1 LKPSIRTRRSAAGGR
16 SHAPEERLDAAGE
29 RSNGHYQLP
38 DGVVPRLMPMGR
50 FELAALRPA
59 ARAAI
64 GLAVLIV
71 VAVLALVVLQGGG
84 SPRGARAADRTGGQ
98 TSASKAAATH
108 MGTTTHMASTLALT
122 QTPLFKAVSGINQ
135 SMTAKGL
142 LPPSS
147 CKPMSTTMV
156 SCTQPHYAI
165 NAVVFQTFPSMR
177 ALYAAYEARVKALSG
192 GTFQANFND
201 CSRTSTNGEIAWN
214 HDFQHSRKYPMSMFI
229 SGQVTDDKAAGRM
242 YCTFNN
248 DVLDLVWTQDDG
260 RLMAELSG
268 APHFDAF
275 QWWVGVHHAIVFPG
289 SPAMPGMPGMSN
301 TTK

>member
-1 LKPSIRTRRSAAGGR
+1 MKPSIRTRRGAAGGR
-16 SHAPEERLDAAGE
+16 SNAAEE

-38 DGVVPRLMPMGR
+38 EGAMPRLMPMGR

-84 SPRGARAADRTGGQ
+84 SPRGARAADRTRGQ
-98 TSASKAAATH
+98 TGAARAATH
-108 MGTTTHMASTLALT
+108 MGTTTHLASTVALT
-122 QTPLFKAVSGINQ
+122 QTPLFKAVRGIDQ

-142 LPPSS
+142 LPPAS
-147 CKPMSTTMV
+147 CKAMSTTMV

-165 NAVVFQTFPSMR
+165 NAVVFQTFPSMP

-192 GTFQANFND
+192 GAFQANFSD
-201 CSRTSTNGEIAWN
+201 CSRSSTNGEIAWN
-214 HDFQHSRKYPMSMFI
+214 HDFEHSRKYPMSMFV
-229 SGQVTDDKAAGRM
+229 SGQITDDKAAGRM

-289 SPAMPGMPGMSN
+289 SPAMPGMSS

>member
-1 LKPSIRTRRSAAGGR
+1 MKPSIRTPKGAA
-16 SHAPEERLDAAGE
+16 DE
-29 RSNGHYQLP
+29 RSNAAQERPNGHYELP
-38 DGVVPRLMPMGR
+38 EGAVPRLMPMGR

-71 VAVLALVVLQGGG
+71 VAILALAVLGGGG
-84 SPRGARAADRTGGQ
+84 SSRGARAADRAGGQ
-98 TSASKAAATH
+98 TTAHSAASTHKAGATP
-108 MGTTTHMASTLALT
+108 MPATTHMASTMALT
-122 QTPLFKAVSGINQ
+122 QTPLFKAVHGVNE
-135 SMTAKGL
+135 SMTSKGL

-147 CKPMSTTMV
+147 CKAMSASMI

-165 NAVVFQTFPSMR
+165 NAVVFQTFPSMP
-177 ALYAAYEARVKALSG
+177 ALYHAYEARVKALSG
-192 GTFQANFND
+192 GSFQANFSD

-214 HDFQHSRKYPMSMFI
+214 HDFEHSRKYPISMFT
-229 SGQVTDDKAAGRM
+229 SGMITDDKAAGRM

-248 DVLDLVWTQDDG
+248 DVLDLVWTQNDG

-275 QWWVGVHHAIVFPG
+275 QWWVGVHHSIVFPG
-289 SPAMPGMPGMSN
+289 SAAMPGMS
-301 TTK
+301 K